1 MAVRLS
7 PAQVVPQVLDAR
19 IEYRPTVKTEKRQ
32 SIIHFEPDVF
42 IRIEDHLQVKCKV
55 TNLKKVIWPI

>member
-19 IEYRPTVKTEKRQ
+19 IEYRPPVKTENRQ
-32 SIIHFEPDVF
+32 LIIHFEPDVL
-42 IRIEDHLQVKCKV
+42 IRSLKKLGDHLQVKCKV
-55 TNLKKVIWPI
+55 TH